1 MIVFFKTIIFTQLF
15 LLIHSLIST
24 DNSKLLWMIGKW
36 RGEFSGKVVWP
47 TIPTMTF
54 GEELEIREGY
64 RAFVDNKN
72 IHFLN
77 FSAKAW
83 SHTNKDQ
90 FHNEWGHFIANKNG
104 EITLMTSGGNGF
116 AKFEVGRFVGSD
128 KIVLN
133 LKDIG
138 RISFSR
144 DLPVE
149 DLRRTFIKVGNDHM
163 EQILEMRTATHPE
176 TGLLKHSKVVYTR
189 IK

>member
-1 MIVFFKTIIFTQLF
+1 
-15 LLIHSLIST
+15 
-24 DNSKLLWMIGKW
+24 MIGKW
-36 RGEFSGKVVWP
+36 RSEFGGKVTWP

-54 GEELEIREGY
+54 GEEIEIGEGY
-64 RAFVDNKN
+64 DTFVDNK
-72 IHFLN
+72 IVHFLN
-77 FSAKAW
+77 FTAKAW

-90 FHNEWGHFIANKNG
+90 FHSEWGHLIANRNG
-104 EITLMTSGGNGF
+104 QVTLMTSGGNGF
-116 AKFEVGRFVGSD
+116 AKYEVGSFVNND
-128 KIVLN
+128 KIILN

-149 DLRRTFIKVGNDHM
+149 DLRRTFVKVGDNYM

-176 TGLLKHSKVVYTR
+176 TGLLRHSKVVYSR